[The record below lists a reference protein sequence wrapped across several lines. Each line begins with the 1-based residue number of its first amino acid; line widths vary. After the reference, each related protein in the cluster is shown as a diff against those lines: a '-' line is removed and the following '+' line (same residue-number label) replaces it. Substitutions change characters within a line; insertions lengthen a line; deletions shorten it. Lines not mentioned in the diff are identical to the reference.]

1 VQVVS
6 LEIIDDERT
15 DTAIL
20 LCTACGHNVRF
31 GNHLPLREQERV
43 VATINSHLT
52 KRLNQQVAVEND
64 LFPSTHAHIDVDDF
78 DTGIPDV

>member
-1 VQVVS
+1 MVQVVS
-6 LEIIDDERT
+6 LEVIDDERT

-31 GNHLPLREQERV
+31 GSHLPRKEQQWVAATVNDHIARRLRLPV
-43 VATINSHLT
+43 T
-52 KRLNQQVAVEND
+52 VEND

-78 DTGIPDV
+78 D